1 MRVTKTVLAATM
13 AIVACPAL
21 AQQPAPA
28 ATKPAPFAAVDQ
40 AFADFRAKTPV
51 PGLTYG
57 VVIDGKLVH
66 LEHDGVENT
75 VSNAP
80 VGPDTRFRIAS
91 MSKAFTAL
99 VILSL
104 RDQGKL
110 SLDDLAEKHIPEMRG
125 WRYPT
130 TDSPR
135 IRVRDLLHHVGGFV
149 TDDPWGDRQQP
160 ISAADFSKMI
170 AAGVPWSRPPQT
182 QMEYSNFGYALLGRI
197 VTNVSGMPFDRYIQQ
212 TIMRPLGMTSS
223 GYEFRDVPEAERAIG
238 YRWENER
245 WVEEPTMAHGE
256 FGAMGGVYV
265 TAEDYA
271 KWLSFLLSAWPPRDG
286 PETGPVKRSTV
297 RELAQGLNFVATR
310 KRIGGPPDDKCEWAQ
325 AYAMGLIAI
334 RDCTLG
340 LTLSHGG
347 GFPGYG
353 SFMAIAPERRAAV
366 FVLTNR
372 TYSGP
377 SEPVWR
383 SLLAIDGQGM
393 IPPEKRI
400 VAPILETMQSAV
412 RAAYQA
418 GSIEPLRGK
427 LAMNFLMDRDSK
439 VWAAELARIKQQIGT
454 CSSAEPLFATGALS
468 TSYRWNCEKGHIN
481 GQILL
486 APTNPPTIQA
496 WRLTPIPN

>member
-1 MRVTKTVLAATM
+1 MRVPITMLIAASL
-13 AIVACPAL
+13 VAG
-21 AQQPAPA
+21 PAPA
-28 ATKPAPFAAVDQ
+28 QAPADAKPPPFAAVDQ
-40 AFADFRAKTPV
+40 AFAEFRAKTPV
-51 PGLTYG
+51 PGMAYG
-57 VVIDGKLVH
+57 VVVDGKLVH
-66 LEHDGVENT
+66 LSTGGVE
-75 VSNAP
+75 SLASKAP
-80 VGPDTRFRIAS
+80 VDARTRFRIAS

-99 VILSL
+99 AILKL
-104 RDQGKL
+104 RDEGRL
-110 SLDDLAEKHIPEMRG
+110 RLDDLAERHVPEMRR

-130 TDSPR
+130 SDSPR
-135 IRVRDLLHHVGGFV
+135 LRVRDLLHHVGGFV

-160 ISAADFSKMI
+160 ISAAAFSAMI

-197 VTNVSGMPFDRYIQQ
+197 VTNASGMPFDRYIER
-212 TIMRPLGMTSS
+212 TIMRPLGMASS
-223 GYEFRDVPEAERAIG
+223 GYEFRDVPPAERAIG
-238 YRWENER
+238 YRWEDER

-265 TAEDYA
+265 TAGDYA
-271 KWLSFLLSAWPPRDG
+271 RWLAFLLSAWPPRDG
-286 PETGPVKRSTV
+286 PDSGPVRRSTV

-310 KRIGGPPDDKCEWAQ
+310 KRIGGPDGDDCMWGQ

-353 SFMAIAPERRAAV
+353 SFMALAPERRAAV

-383 SLLAIDGQGM
+383 ALLAIDKQGM
-393 IPPEKRI
+393 IPPEKRV
-400 VAPILETMQSAV
+400 VAPVLESMQSAV
-412 RAAYQA
+412 HAAYKA
-418 GSIEPLRGK
+418 GTLAPLAGK
-427 LAMNFLMDRDSK
+427 LAMNFEMDRSAAA
-439 VWAAELARIKQQIGT
+439 WAAEFAKVQRQVGRCT
-454 CSSAEPLFATGALS
+454 SAEPLFATGALS
-468 TSYRWNCEKGHIN
+468 TAFRWNCERGKVN

-486 APTNPPTIQA
+486 APTNPPTIQS
-496 WRLTPIPN
+496 LKLIPIPD